1 MALDKQQLLIEL
13 RTQGVSLTKNQLK
26 QLDGQVKASKAGMI
40 AMGVG
45 IAAATAA
52 IFALGKA
59 ISSSIKVGKEFEKSM
74 QNLKAISGATGKEFK
89 QLEQSALQLGRTTKF
104 TATEVGGLQTE
115 FAKLGFKTQEIK
127 KQQGLH

>member
-59 ISSSIKVGKEFEKSM
+59 ISS
-74 QNLKAISGATGKEFK
+74 
-89 QLEQSALQLGRTTKF
+89 QSK
-104 TATEVGGLQTE
+104 
-115 FAKLGFKTQEIK
+115 
-127 KQQGLH
+127 